1 MRLIFAEGVNK
12 KCKIIFNDVYFEK
25 NHDFF
30 NLFL

>member
-25 NHDFF
+25 KS
-30 NLFL
+30 